1 MPDPA
6 HLPLILGLAAT
17 GLTFA
22 LMLTLA
28 RAIERS
34 DDRANRSSYP
44 PRTPADLATQ
54 KRLELAASLALSVTI
69 TACLM
74 FTFNEA
80 LKLTSP

>member
-22 LMLTLA
+22 LMLALA

-34 DDRANRSSYP
+34 ADRTSHP

-54 KRLELAASLALSVTI
+54 KRVELAASLALSI
-69 TACLM
+69 PHAACLM

-80 LKLTSP
+80 LKLTFP